1 MSDPIDE
8 IFNGTPDGID
18 EDELKQMQQEE
29 MVIDEMADY
38 ETPAA
43 TPSPTTTESQPQQ
56 ETKPTATAEEPKK
69 EEGGFDIGEGLRDLS
84 LIHI

>member
-18 EDELKQMQQEE
+18 EDELKQMQQQEA
-29 MVIDEMADY
+29 VN
-38 ETPAA
+38 AA
-43 TPSPTTTESQPQQ
+43 AAE
-56 ETKPTATAEEPKK
+56 TATQRPNTP
-69 EEGGFDIGEGLRDLS
+69 LS